1 MAQENPRAIETER
14 VFLLHKHNTPLRF
27 YCQLFFWLIESFFV
41 TFTKGGLKM
50 ACNKIGCRHTSK
62 SVASKASSILRD
74 GRTSNKSKSVAG
86 SALSQRKK

>member
-1 MAQENPRAIETER
+1 
-14 VFLLHKHNTPLRF
+14 
-27 YCQLFFWLIESFFV
+27 
-41 TFTKGGLKM
+41 M